1 VSPPNITRIG
11 KYDIVDVLGRG
22 GMGLVYRA
30 FDKHLGREVAI
41 KTVTENFAG
50 DAEML
55 ERFYR
60 EASRTGILKHPNI
73 VTVYDLGEQDGFPY
87 IVMEFVAG
95 EPLDKLIR
103 SNRPVP
109 LAFKLK
115 IIEQVCDALGYAH
128 QNDIIHRDVK
138 PANVIVQPNGV
149 AKLLDFGIARQEK
162 YGKEIGLTRTGN
174 LIGTIPYMAPERL
187 QGQPFDGRS
196 DIFATGV
203 MLYQLVTGH
212 LPFTGEEYEVV
223 PKLLNEKHPPLSNYL
238 HEYPAALDAILDQSL
253 AKDPQARYATA
264 NEMAAEVHSVAEAL
278 KKTQVIEIFQQAE
291 RLVES
296 QEYTQ
301 AREILLQLVK
311 LDSQH
316 LGARQLMVVVQQNL
330 SLRQR
335 AERVQQLRS
344 QAEEAIHDK
353 QYDQAI
359 AYFEQAVKLDPS
371 NSELT
376 DRLEAIRQKKRRNE
390 RIEGFL
396 KQADGAREIGNLEAA
411 QAIIER
417 ALEVD
422 KEDSRV
428 RAAYSA
434 LVQQIE
440 EAARRAK
447 TRKLLESARNEI
459 GARRFAAAIQL
470 LQEAE
475 QIDPSNPEFLSLLN
489 AAKSGHEQEQRRRI
503 LDQIQNEIACA
514 TTPEQLTRAAEFV
527 NLALQKMPSEPS
539 LLKFKGQLDRQ
550 IRDLE
555 TRRLV
560 DEAVR
565 RCRPLIETSPREA
578 LEIVREQLGR
588 FPSDQRLL
596 VLQSSI
602 EERLAQ
608 SKLEDS
614 RAWYLARAH
623 EAMNSRH
630 YSEAV
635 KLLEGCHSEGIFS
648 DEISELLDYA
658 RHEAEQQQR
667 RSLVEKSFV
676 QAQTLMAAGDY
687 DAVIDFLEP
696 ILQRTDEASLRT
708 LLEKARNQRQSLQR
722 KTDAAL
728 ETLRQF
734 TEQGQYEAGVSF
746 LELQPSLI
754 LKSERIQTA
763 LKETREFC
771 NRDRAALQVIAKAY
785 AALDANDIAS
795 GWHSLQTALHA
806 YAGSP
811 LLKHALERFE
821 SRQAP
826 IADHALS
833 SAIEQSQAALTAGNA
848 KLAAEVLSAA
858 SPLVEYASLELRTDW
873 QRLTKRTAR
882 AKILAYVGI
891 GKFRSGSSPT

>member
-41 KTVTENFAG
+41 KTVTENFAR
-50 DAEML
+50 DPDML
-55 ERFYR
+55 QRFNR

-87 IVMEFVAG
+87 IVMEYVAG

-103 SNRPVP
+103 SSRPVP

-138 PANVIVQPNGV
+138 PANVIVQPDGV
-149 AKLLDFGIARQEK
+149 AKLLDFGIARQET
-162 YGKEIGLTRTGN
+162 YGKEIGITRTGN

-187 QGQPFDGRS
+187 QGRPFDGRS

-212 LPFTGEEYEVV
+212 LPFAGEDYELVS
-223 PKLLNEKHPPLSNYL
+223 KLLNENHPPLSNYL
-238 HEYPAALDAILDQSL
+238 HEYPPALDAILEQSL
-253 AKDPQARYATA
+253 AKDPQARYPTA

-291 RLVES
+291 RLVEG

-311 LDSQH
+311 LDNQH

-335 AERVQQLRS
+335 AEQVQQFRS

-359 AYFEQAVKLDPS
+359 AYLEQAVKVDPS
-371 NSELT
+371 NSELA
-376 DRLEAIRQKKRRNE
+376 DRLEAVRQKKRRSE

-411 QAIIER
+411 QAIIQKAFE
-417 ALEVD
+417 LD

-434 LVQQIE
+434 IVQQVE

-447 TRKLLESARNEI
+447 TRKLLESARSEI
-459 GARRFAAAIQL
+459 GARRFATAIQL
-470 LQEAE
+470 LEHAE
-475 QIDPSNPEFLSLLN
+475 QIDPHNPEFLSLLN

-503 LDQIQNEIACA
+503 LDQIQNEIAVA
-514 TTPEQLTRAAEFV
+514 TTPEQLARAVEVV
-527 NLALQKMPSEPS
+527 NQALQKMPTEPS
-539 LLKFKGQLDRQ
+539 LLKFKGQLDRL
-550 IRDLE
+550 IRELE

-578 LEIVREQLGR
+578 LEIVREQLR
-588 FPSDQRLL
+588 QFPSDQRLL

-614 RAWYLARAH
+614 RAWYLACAH
-623 EAMNSRH
+623 EAMNGRK

-635 KLLEGCHSEGIFS
+635 KLLESCHAEGIFS
-648 DEISELLDYA
+648 DEVSELLDYA

-667 RSLVEKSFV
+667 RALVEKSFV
-676 QAQTLMAAGDY
+676 QAQALLADGAY
-687 DAVIDFLEP
+687 DAVIDLLEP
-696 ILQRTDEASLRT
+696 ILQRTEEGSLRT
-708 LLEKARNQRQSLQR
+708 LLEKARNQRQSLLR
-722 KTDAAL
+722 KIDAAL
-728 ETLRQF
+728 ETALQF
-734 TEQGQYEAGVSF
+734 SQGGQYEAGVSF

-763 LKETREFC
+763 LAETREFC
-771 NRDRAALQVIAKAY
+771 NRDQAALRVIARAY

-795 GWHSLQTALHA
+795 GWHGLQTALHA
-806 YAGSP
+806 HAGSP
-811 LLKHALERFE
+811 LLKRALERFE

-826 IADHALS
+826 IANQALS
-833 SAIEQSQAALTAGNA
+833 AAIEQSKAALTAGNA
-848 KLAAEVLSAA
+848 KLAAELLRAA
-858 SPLVEYASLELRTDW
+858 SPVVEYASLELRTDW
-873 QRLTKRTAR
+873 QSLTKKAAR
-882 AKILAYVGI
+882 AKILAHVGI
-891 GKFRSGSSPT
+891 GKPRSGNSTR